1 MQKCYFIFAYDCN
14 VNFNINIHLN
24 SFLLTGHTLSLL
36 EGTGNNFYRKQDY
49 LRYSC
54 KQLLICNSV
63 DKQHTSTVDRLLS
76 R

>member
-1 MQKCYFIFAYDCN
+1 MYLKS
-14 VNFNINIHLN
+14 V
-24 SFLLTGHTLSLL
+24 LLTGNTLSLL

-54 KQLLICNSV
+54 KQLLICNSK